1 MRLISIPASSGIL
14 DTHSP
19 SAVFPVRK
27 ARLSKLGSGE
37 KSVPKRPETIAP
49 NRGSLNGK
57 PVGAFVRVEIINDL
71 RLVLGLPVHVRENLD
86 GGHFGSVTPEAKDRN
101 YRYDNYEKD
110 WNEVSH

>member
-37 KSVPKRPETIAP
+37 KTFPSAKTIAP

-57 PVGAFVRVEIINDL
+57 PVGSFVRVEVIYDL

-86 GGHFGSVTPEAKDRN
+86 GSHFGSVPLEAKDRN
-101 YRYDNYEKD
+101 DRHDNYEKY

>member
-19 SAVFPVRK
+19 SAVFPVRS
-27 ARLSKLGSGE
+27 ARLSKFRVGRKDVYQG
-37 KSVPKRPETIAP
+37 KTIAP
-49 NRGSLNGK
+49 NRGSSRK
-57 PVGAFVRVEIINDL
+57 PIGSFVRVEVINDL

-86 GGHFGSVTPEAKDRN
+86 GSHFGSVPLEAKDRN
-101 YRYDNYEKD
+101 DRYDNYEKY